1 MQSDD
6 PEIRSVGLWT
16 LTALPFKHADPRI
29 VSVVKALSSDPDVD
43 VRRTPPASLRAPVH
57 IYPNRQSY
65 DTFGV
70 PAGAAVESAQ
80 FTATPGDEAMLA
92 ALSDRLLADGDF
104 SVRRAA
110 AESIRKL
117 VLDRHTYLGNAC
129 RVLEPHLPQVLY
141 LHR

>member
-1 MQSDD
+1 M
-6 PEIRSVGLWT
+6 
-16 LTALPFKHADPRI
+16 
-29 VSVVKALSSDPDVD
+29 
-43 VRRTPPASLRAPVH
+43 
-57 IYPNRQSY
+57 
-65 DTFGV
+65 
-70 PAGAAVESAQ
+70 ESAQ

-92 ALSDRLLADGDF
+92 ALSDRLLADCDF

-141 LHR
+141 VCI